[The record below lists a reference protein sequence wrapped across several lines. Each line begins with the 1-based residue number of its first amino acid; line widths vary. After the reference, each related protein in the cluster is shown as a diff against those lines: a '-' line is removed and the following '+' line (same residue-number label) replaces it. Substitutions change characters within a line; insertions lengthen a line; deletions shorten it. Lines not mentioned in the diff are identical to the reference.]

1 MVDSSSLFR
10 IFCIAWLL
18 VSTACDQQQP
28 DRSEQFAWSIQPAQ
42 IEPLPHAYNQWATD
56 RLQVHGSIRSL
67 EVRHYSARIKNGEPI
82 KRPLRTGSVIYQ
94 HEEAIF
100 NRDGR
105 LIESTLYSSQA
116 DTAVLHQLVSYT
128 DSGIIREIK
137 TERAG
142 RSALVTRYDLGE
154 HGNLVRSIRTEEGS
168 DYEYREQFYEDSLM
182 HAVLVLTHTG
192 KRLLARRQYKLDDHN
207 RLLRYRYFNPPDR
220 DTANYE
226 IHFVYDDRGKVLTE
240 SAFDENGMRLHHIR
254 YAYNKKGYCSK
265 AMAYQAND
273 ELTGEEEYD
282 YEWDQQ
288 GNWIRRV
295 TSIRGQPW
303 IITER
308 TITYY

>member
-1 MVDSSSLFR
+1 
-10 IFCIAWLL
+10 
-18 VSTACDQQQP
+18 
-28 DRSEQFAWSIQPAQ
+28 
-42 IEPLPHAYNQWATD
+42 
-56 RLQVHGSIRSL
+56 
-67 EVRHYSARIKNGEPI
+67 
-82 KRPLRTGSVIYQ
+82 
-94 HEEAIF
+94 
-100 NRDGR
+100 
-105 LIESTLYSSQA
+105 
-116 DTAVLHQLVSYT
+116 
-128 DSGIIREIK
+128 
-137 TERAG
+137 
-142 RSALVTRYDLGE
+142 
-154 HGNLVRSIRTEEGS
+154 
-168 DYEYREQFYEDSLM
+168 M